1 MTLCT
6 VAGSVTTTIKHESL
20 KGKKLLLCLAV
31 NPGTGG
37 VNGGPIVAID
47 TVQAGIGDTV
57 LVIDEG
63 NAARKIL
70 GDSTAPIRTV
80 VAAIVDSITIQ
91 EKKRGKRK

>member
-6 VAGSVTTTIKHESL
+6 VAGSVTTTIKHPSL
-20 KGKKLLLCLAV
+20 TGRTLLLCYAV
-31 NPGTGG
+31 NPATST
-37 VNGGPIVAID
+37 VSTKPIVAVD

-70 GDSTAPIRTV
+70 GDSSAPIRTV
-80 VAAIVDSITIQ
+80 VAGIVDDVVK
-91 EKKRGKRK
+91 EKRRGRGQ